1 MVDGRPMLRPVST
14 VAGSGSVDS
23 TFFPAENPV
32 RELYL
37 SIGTT
42 FASSEII
49 TVSTSRSVAVFIQT
63 KLVGGLA
70 IFAISAGTF
79 TQIVN
84 EKDSTN
90 SAAAVVAA
98 SAART
103 SPAALATAER
113 PTQAASGASVSDTD
127 APDFAS
133 LQRVLDEAENAS
145 VQYTNYTA
153 TLELQED
160 LQGSLQPSENIKVK
174 MRRAPFSVYMR
185 WESKDQEAI
194 FVEGQNNNRML
205 VRPTKALAT
214 LRRVWRLDP
223 ESRMAKQNCRYPVT
237 DSGLEKLVTQTKLF
251 YANRT
256 DWANHVKCHYSADNV
271 GGVDVTV
278 FNAHFARAAS
288 PDFSHSRYFFDDKRG
303 LMIGVE
309 NYGWTA
315 DDKEGLLVE
324 RYVYH
329 AIDSKVAL
337 DDKDFDHENP
347 EYSFVAR

>member
-1 MVDGRPMLRPVST
+1 M
-14 VAGSGSVDS
+14 
-23 TFFPAENPV
+23 
-32 RELYL
+32 
-37 SIGTT
+37 
-42 FASSEII
+42 
-49 TVSTSRSVAVFIQT
+49 FIQT

-160 LQGSLQPSENIKVK
+160 LQGTLQPRENIEVKV
-174 MRRAPFSVYMR
+174 RRTPFSVYMR
-185 WESKDQEAI
+185 WERKDQEAI
-194 FVEGQNNNRML
+194 FIEGRNDNRML
-205 VRPTKALAT
+205 VKPTKALAA
-214 LRRVWRLDP
+214 LRRIWRLDP
-223 ESRMAKQNCRYPVT
+223 ESRMAKQSCRYPVT
-237 DSGLEKLVTQTKLF
+237 DSGLEKLVTRTRLF
-251 YANRT
+251 YATRN
-256 DWANHVKCHYSADNV
+256 DWADHVKCYYSADNV
-271 GGVDVTV
+271 GNVDVTV
-278 FNAHFARAAS
+278 FNVHFSRTAS
-288 PDFSHSRYFFDDKRG
+288 LDFSRSRYFLDERRG
-303 LMIGVE
+303 LMIGLE
-309 NYGWTA
+309 NYVWTS
-315 DDKEGLLVE
+315 DGGEGQLAE

-329 AIDSKVAL
+329 SINSKVDL
-337 DDKDFDHENP
+337 KDEDFDHENP